1 MCQQTY
7 PTEYNTEKE
16 AEEAA
21 AKLACEKLNLN
32 SQSFSTPTLP
42 GTSALAPPTSSDI
55 SADVMIDR
63 VLDIV
68 ANRTNG
74 VWSTRVET
82 EYIQKFGQ
90 SLPLHW
96 TERIETYQTRDRVKK
111 KIHIERPIQDR
122 CIVMPFIDQVKDEKQ
137 KPKSVASW

>member
-1 MCQQTY
+1 M
-7 PTEYNTEKE
+7 
-16 AEEAA
+16 
-21 AKLACEKLNLN
+21 ACEKLNLN

-42 GTSALAPPTSSDI
+42 GTSALAPPTSTDI

-137 KPKSVASW
+137 KPKSVAS